1 MKKCILMVVLLGVS
15 VTVAL
20 AGELQKKYFV
30 ATKPGTWAEYSLEA
44 AGVKYSSSSQRNADE
59 NGHVVIEET
68 VKVQTGPG
76 SGTES
81 KNTFVLPKDFNIAD
95 DLLSYGKFTEK
106 MSMKAGSVEMPI
118 DATTLAAIKKGAKD
132 FRGAVSFEAV
142 EKVDGHTCDRY
153 AYTVAIAGPAPGK
166 ETGRLWLD
174 ATVPFGIVRQVA
186 TSFNADGSVA
196 SSFKLTLQE
205 TGQVQLEGIEA
216 ATPAAPAEKPAPPPV
231 VSLIDGYKAG
241 RIGIEVAAAQ
251 GSNGQPLQ
259 LVFINKTDTLL
270 TVKLAAGALT
280 IPASEPINSL
290 RIVIKKAEDIAI
302 PAGSASEALT
312 VEQQPGRG
320 PIEGKCELS
329 VYEGTLLFS
338 GSATLGTVIG
348 K

>member
-1 MKKCILMVVLLGVS
+1 MKKYILMVVLLGIT
-15 VTVAL
+15 VTL
-20 AGELQKKYFV
+20 GHAGDLPKGYFV
-30 ATKPGTWAEYSLEA
+30 ATEPGTWAEYSLEA

-68 VKVQTGPG
+68 VKVKTGPG
-76 SGTES
+76 AGTES
-81 KNTFVLPKDFNIAD
+81 KNTFVLPKDFNISD

-132 FRGAVSFEAV
+132 FRGAVTFEAV
-142 EKVDGHTCDRY
+142 EKVGGRSCDRY
-153 AYTVAIAGPAPGK
+153 AYSVAIVGPAPGK
-166 ETGRLWLD
+166 ETGQLWLD
-174 ATVPFGIVRQVA
+174 RTVPFGIVRQVA

-196 SSFKLTLQE
+196 SSFELTLQD
-205 TGQVQLEGIEA
+205 TGRVQLEGVEA
-216 ATPAAPAEKPAPPPV
+216 ATPAAPVEKPAPPPV

-241 RIGIEVAAAQ
+241 RVGIEVTAAE
-251 GSNGQPLQ
+251 GSNGQLLH
-259 LVFINKTDTLL
+259 LVFINKTDALL

-280 IPASEPINSL
+280 IPASDPINSL
-290 RIVIKKAEDIAI
+290 RIVVEKPADIVI

-320 PIEGKCELS
+320 PIAGKCELS

-338 GSATLGTVIG
+338 GSATLGTVTG
-348 K
+348 R